1 MSTKRSTLGRA
12 TRQSGPS
19 RAGRPFLR
27 GACALLVSASVSTL
41 WACSDAT
48 TQPPVGPVEAP
59 GPQERISEVA
69 RAMASAMNSAG
80 VRLDVLAAMRSSPRV
95 DHGLILGDYL
105 LEPSAE
111 ELLARSADAM
121 GVTGPEFVALVRGI
135 GELEFL
141 VPVTGHRLR
150 WTGSSRVAV
159 ASHWNSDV
167 FDFQVYEPT
176 GDWLEVLNERDW
188 KSVDAYEA
196 LFVVRPRETDGTR
209 IGRQPDV
216 PGPVIQ
222 DPGDGQQAVVL
233 SWRVAGGEEVS
244 FDVGRFGSTAEFRAA
259 VAETMETRGVWTGS
273 WTPGTG
279 ALADGDGDCD
289 PLAVCPPSG
298 GDGDPLPP
306 TWGDPSTFVDRVLM
320 TKDLDFGGGD
330 DGDMELK
337 LIMWFENPVTGAKA
351 ARCVWKHYDVKL
363 NDPLVR
369 KPDSPEYD
377 PAIWH
382 LCYASPIRG
391 GWPAFV
397 KAVEMDP
404 AWALNPDDNLG
415 TRDLNPRD
423 NGRVMDFFHKGDHAM
438 ELTLS
443 WETDEDPDDDDETHD
458 RGRSG

>member
-1 MSTKRSTLGRA
+1 MSTKCSTLGRA
-12 TRQSGPS
+12 TRRSGPS
-19 RAGRPFLR
+19 RAGRPFLQ
-27 GACALLVSASVSTL
+27 GACALLVSVSFSTL
-41 WACSDAT
+41 WACSDST
-48 TQPPVGPVEAP
+48 TKPQVGPVEAA

-69 RAMASAMNSAG
+69 RAMASAMNSAD

-95 DHGLILGDYL
+95 DHGLILDDYL
-105 LEPSAE
+105 LEPRAE
-111 ELLARSADAM
+111 ELLARSADAL

-222 DPGDGQQAVVL
+222 DPGDGQRAVVL
-233 SWRVAGGEEVS
+233 SWWVAGGEEVS
-244 FDVGRFGSTAEFRAA
+244 FDVGRFESVAEFRAA
-259 VAETMETRGVWTGS
+259 VAETMDTRGMWTG
-273 WTPGTG
+273 GTG
-279 ALADGDGDCD
+279 ALADGDGDCELD
-289 PLAVCPPSG
+289 DNDCDGELPPI
-298 GDGDPLPP
+298 GDDTLPP
-306 TWGDPSTFVDRVLM
+306 TWGESSTFVDRVLM
-320 TKDLDFGGGD
+320 TKDLDFGDGD
-330 DGDMELK
+330 EGDMELK
-337 LIMWFENPVTGAKA
+337 LIMWFKNPFTGAKA
-351 ARCVWKHYDVKL
+351 ARCLWKHYDVKL
-363 NDPLVR
+363 DDPLVR
-369 KPDSPEYD
+369 NPDSPEYD
-377 PAIWH
+377 PALWH

-423 NGRVMDFFHKGDHAM
+423 NGRIMDFFHKGDHAM

-443 WETDEDPDDDDETHD
+443 WEDDEHPDDDDETQD
-458 RGRSG
+458 RGGSG